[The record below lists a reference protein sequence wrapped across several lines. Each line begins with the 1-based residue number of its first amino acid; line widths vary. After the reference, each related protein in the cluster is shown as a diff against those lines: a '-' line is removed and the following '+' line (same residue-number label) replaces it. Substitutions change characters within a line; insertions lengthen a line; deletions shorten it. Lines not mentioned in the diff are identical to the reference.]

1 MSTPG
6 PGWHQD
12 PARPAGHLR
21 YWDGRRWTEAVATP
35 PPAAAGRP
43 APYAAPPPLAQRR
56 RPGRRGVHD
65 EHAPRSA
72 TVSRPSPTSG

>member
-21 YWDGRRWTEAVATP
+21 YWDGRRWTEAV
-35 PPAAAGRP
+35 
-43 APYAAPPPLAQRR
+43 
-56 RPGRRGVHD
+56 
-65 EHAPRSA
+65 
-72 TVSRPSPTSG
+72 